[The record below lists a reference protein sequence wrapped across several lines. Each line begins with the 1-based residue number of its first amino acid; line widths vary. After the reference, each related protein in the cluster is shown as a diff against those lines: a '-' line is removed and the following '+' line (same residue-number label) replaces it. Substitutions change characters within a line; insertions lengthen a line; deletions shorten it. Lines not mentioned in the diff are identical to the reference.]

1 MKKMTAFDFRYKK
14 QFAGLNFFGKAD
26 ISAESKVA
34 QLVNSDWVYSMH
46 WPEEINREWVNAVNA
61 DINREMEIARRRLS
75 DLELAKKLVDGLE
88 L

>member
-14 QFAGLNFFGKAD
+14 QFAGFNFFGKAY

-34 QLVNSDWVYSMH
+34 QLVNSNWVYSMH
-46 WPEEINREWVNAVNA
+46 WPKEIDREWVNAVNE
-61 DINREMEIARRRLS
+61 DINREMEIARNRLS

>member
-34 QLVNSDWVYSMH
+34 QLVNSDWMYSMH
-46 WPEEINREWVNAVNA
+46 WPEEIGREWVNVVNA
-61 DINREMEIARRRLS
+61 DINREMEIARQRLS
-75 DLELAKKLVDGLE
+75 DLELAKKLVDRLE

>member
-26 ISAESKVA
+26 VSAESKVA
-34 QLVNSDWVYSMH
+34 WLVNSNWVYSMH
-46 WPEEINREWVNAVNA
+46 WPKEIDREWVNAVNE
-61 DINREMEIARRRLS
+61 DINREMEIARNRLS
-75 DLELAKKLVDGLE
+75 GLELAKKLVDGLE

>member
-34 QLVNSDWVYSMH
+34 QLVNSSWMYSMH
-46 WPEEINREWVNAVNA
+46 WPKEIDREWVNAVNE
-61 DINREMEIARRRLS
+61 DINREMEIARHRLS
-75 DLELAKKLVDGLE
+75 GLELAKKLVDGLE